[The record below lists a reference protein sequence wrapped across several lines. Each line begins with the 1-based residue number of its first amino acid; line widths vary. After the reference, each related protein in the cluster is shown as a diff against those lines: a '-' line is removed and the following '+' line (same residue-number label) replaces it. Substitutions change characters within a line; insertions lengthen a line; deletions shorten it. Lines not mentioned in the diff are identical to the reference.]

1 MPRYSAA
8 MLDALPLAGA
18 EWELGRAAARAALN
32 LAPTGEPWTPL
43 PHQTP
48 PEGDWDTWLLLAGR
62 GSGKTDAAAYWLDQ
76 HVRGPACLPG
86 LPGGHR
92 VAIVAPTFGDA
103 LEACVNGP
111 SGLRAHNP
119 SVRSVQT
126 AGGTFV
132 RWPSGAEAKLF
143 GAYTPEDVE
152 RLRAG
157 GNRCAAYCEE
167 LAAWRFLD
175 QCWDHLQ
182 LGLRL
187 GPHPRAVAATTPKPK
202 PLLRAMLTDPS
213 VAVTRA
219 TTHDNPHL
227 AELVRRRLEA
237 RFGGSRLGRQELGGE
252 LISDIEGALWSYAMF
267 ETRGPA
273 PDLARVV
280 VAVDPAVSSA
290 EASDETGIL
299 VAGLGVDGRGYV
311 LADRSCRLSPDG
323 WARRVVQAFDDFGA
337 DRVVAEVNNG
347 GDLVGAT
354 LKTVRPTLPY
364 KTVHA
369 SRGKAIRAAP
379 VAALYEQ
386 GRITHT
392 EPFPELEDQLCTW
405 TPESG
410 TSPDRLDA
418 LVWALT
424 DTMLTPSRAAYV
436 Y

>member
-1 MPRYSAA
+1 MPRYSSA

-18 EWELGRAAARAALN
+18 EWELGQAAARAALS
-32 LAPTGEPWTPL
+32 LSAAAEPWTPL

-119 SVRSVQT
+119 AVRSVQT

-202 PLLRAMLTDPS
+202 PLLRAMLSDPS

-227 AELVRRRLEA
+227 AELVRTRLEA

-252 LISDIEGALWSYAMF
+252 LISDIEGAL
-267 ETRGPA
+267 
-273 PDLARVV
+273 
-280 VAVDPAVSSA
+280 DPAVQDRA
-290 EASDETGIL
+290 RIARQGDPR
-299 VAGLGVDGRGYV
+299 AAGRGA
-311 LADRSCRLSPDG
+311 LRAG
-323 WARRVVQAFDDFGA
+323 ARDA
-337 DRVVAEVNNG
+337 
-347 GDLVGAT
+347 
-354 LKTVRPTLPY
+354 
-364 KTVHA
+364 H
-369 SRGKAIRAAP
+369 RAVP
-379 VAALYEQ
+379 
-386 GRITHT
+386 
-392 EPFPELEDQLCTW
+392 
-405 TPESG
+405 
-410 TSPDRLDA
+410 
-418 LVWALT
+418 
-424 DTMLTPSRAAYV
+424 RA
-436 Y
+436 

>member
-1 MPRYSAA
+1 MARYSAA

-18 EWELGRAAARAALN
+18 EWELGQAAARTALN

-86 LPGGHR
+86 LAGGHR

-111 SGLRAHNP
+111 SGIRAHNP

-202 PLLRAMLTDPS
+202 PLLRAMLSDPS
-213 VAVTRA
+213 VAGSG
-219 TTHDNPHL
+219 
-227 AELVRRRLEA
+227 A
-237 RFGGSRLGRQELGGE
+237 RNW
-252 LISDIEGALWSYAMF
+252 A
-267 ETRGPA
+267 
-273 PDLARVV
+273 
-280 VAVDPAVSSA
+280 
-290 EASDETGIL
+290 AS
-299 VAGLGVDGRGYV
+299 
-311 LADRSCRLSPDG
+311 
-323 WARRVVQAFDDFGA
+323 
-337 DRVVAEVNNG
+337 
-347 GDLVGAT
+347 
-354 LKTVRPTLPY
+354 
-364 KTVHA
+364 
-369 SRGKAIRAAP
+369 
-379 VAALYEQ
+379 
-386 GRITHT
+386 
-392 EPFPELEDQLCTW
+392 
-405 TPESG
+405 
-410 TSPDRLDA
+410 
-418 LVWALT
+418 
-424 DTMLTPSRAAYV
+424 
-436 Y
+436 